1 MLDQSEAFKLVKRF
15 FGTSFARS
23 QKKFVKEL
31 NLLLANGS
39 GNTTHPKIIDTTGS
53 VVPETVSGQ
62 SLGTPVVTPTQ
73 QSVPLVSPE
82 PQKELTDDL
91 EEIQEIKVQ
100 EGGEGST
107 INESGLDDQREVV
120 ECNDEPID
128 LGGTEQTT

>member
-39 GNTTHPKIIDTTGS
+39 GNTTRPKIIDTTGS